1 MAGLTEEIVVSA
13 EQAIALVSE
22 GESRRSVG
30 ATDMNACSS
39 RSHAVFRVV
48 CETRSASGVVRV
60 GAMNLVDLAGSE
72 RLARTKA
79 EGARRKEGTLI
90 NRSLLTLGT
99 VIRKLSAGGAPE
111 HVPYR
116 DSLLTRILQPA
127 LGGNSKTAVVCAV
140 SPAVINADESL
151 STLKFASQA
160 KLVKNSASVNEVAD
174 HEALLARY
182 KSQLGELSAELA
194 SLRANKKNENDA
206 NDLAALQAQLAQR
219 EDEINRMRAL
229 IVTSKSMEQGGK
241 TIMRETWCA
250 GVDGDYS
257 IMMPGHAMT
266 DDMLAQLVLAD
277 SENRITPKK
286 KMTKSQ
292 KNNNGKKRKEEE
304 EAAAAVAKRVS
315 ELESALSDA
324 QELQEALEEENAS
337 LDGKLKAQGLKSEG
351 AELELEEARER
362 VALLVEAVQSSEDQM
377 IDLRREMEMLRGT
390 TQQLEARRQSA
401 ETAHEELEQRLTM
414 AGGREEALMK
424 AAELE
429 LEVTALKWERESS
442 RTDREEQEKLW
453 ESEREQM
460 QQIHQTLK
468 SELEECATR
477 ETALEK
483 EVEERERRATEAES
497 RAERA
502 EERTRMTERSGRSR
516 AEKLEGMVASLQQE
530 IGRGSEE
537 RLVLETRLRAA
548 EEAGEEE
555 AKASASQMKGLS
567 ETVRSIS
574 SVREKIKALGGKEEA
589 ENAAPMPASSSSS
602 SSSSSARVQELESEL
617 ERVQARQRQR
627 LLVLESELG
636 QMEAEAEH
644 LQERVSQLE
653 AEAEAGAAQHTLE
666 LERKD
671 RKLVQ
676 LKELA
681 MSKARQKIG
690 ERDAI
695 IVRLKKEK
703 ARLQQERDSDV
714 DGLVRQHRSE
724 LEELHKQLLAK
735 TEAVRVMRDTIAEL
749 ETVGENSMDAAAAL
763 KAGRRKEALMKL
775 HTNF

>member
-1 MAGLTEEIVVSA
+1 
-13 EQAIALVSE
+13 
-22 GESRRSVG
+22 
-30 ATDMNACSS
+30 
-39 RSHAVFRVV
+39 
-48 CETRSASGVVRV
+48 
-60 GAMNLVDLAGSE
+60 
-72 RLARTKA
+72 
-79 EGARRKEGTLI
+79 
-90 NRSLLTLGT
+90 
-99 VIRKLSAGGAPE
+99 
-111 HVPYR
+111 
-116 DSLLTRILQPA
+116 
-127 LGGNSKTAVVCAV
+127 
-140 SPAVINADESL
+140 
-151 STLKFASQA
+151 
-160 KLVKNSASVNEVAD
+160 
-174 HEALLARY
+174 
-182 KSQLGELSAELA
+182 
-194 SLRANKKNENDA
+194 
-206 NDLAALQAQLAQR
+206 
-219 EDEINRMRAL
+219 
-229 IVTSKSMEQGGK
+229 
-241 TIMRETWCA
+241 
-250 GVDGDYS
+250 
-257 IMMPGHAMT
+257 
-266 DDMLAQLVLAD
+266 
-277 SENRITPKK
+277 
-286 KMTKSQ
+286 
-292 KNNNGKKRKEEE
+292 
-304 EAAAAVAKRVS
+304 
-315 ELESALSDA
+315 
-324 QELQEALEEENAS
+324 
-337 LDGKLKAQGLKSEG
+337 
-351 AELELEEARER
+351 
-362 VALLVEAVQSSEDQM
+362 
-377 IDLRREMEMLRGT
+377 
-390 TQQLEARRQSA
+390 
-401 ETAHEELEQRLTM
+401 
-414 AGGREEALMK
+414 
-424 AAELE
+424 
-429 LEVTALKWERESS
+429 
-442 RTDREEQEKLW
+442 
-453 ESEREQM
+453 
-460 QQIHQTLK
+460 
-468 SELEECATR
+468 
-477 ETALEK
+477 
-483 EVEERERRATEAES
+483 
-497 RAERA
+497 
-502 EERTRMTERSGRSR
+502 MTERSGRSR